1 MTKNK
6 ELLNE
11 RTIRRWGKL
20 ANIAPLTENFL
31 DEEET
36 LAEEEGEEDMADE
49 AGEEME
55 MGADDAGGEEPSPAV
70 EAQVEDIVA
79 AVVDA
84 LAQETGVDIEMDAGG
99 GDDDAEVEMDSDDDD
114 DDAMMRDEDPMM
126 RDKAAMM
133 RDKDEEAAMRDPM
146 MREESLDIEVID
158 DEQLTEAVLKR
169 VVERLLKRNKSQF
182 VKVN

>member
-1 MTKNK
+1 MTKKK

-31 DEEET
+31 DEEEN
-36 LAEEEGEEDMADE
+36 LADEEGGEEMAGE
-49 AGEEME
+49 AGEDMEME
-55 MGADDAGGEEPSPAV
+55 MGADDMGGEEPSPAV

-99 GDDDAEVEMDSDDDD
+99 GDDDAEVEMDDDDD
-114 DDAMMRDEDPMM
+114 DDDD
-126 RDKAAMM
+126 AMM

-158 DEQLTEAVLKR
+158 DEALTEAVLKR
-169 VVERLLKRNKSQF
+169 VVERLLKRNKS
-182 VKVN
+182 

>member
-1 MTKNK
+1 MTKKK

-31 DEEET
+31 DEEEN

-99 GDDDAEVEMDSDDDD
+99 GDDDAEVEMDDDDDDD
-114 DDAMMRDEDPMM
+114 DDAMMRDKDP
-126 RDKAAMM
+126 MM

-169 VVERLLKRNKSQF
+169 VVERLLKRNKS
-182 VKVN
+182 

>member
-1 MTKNK
+1 MTKKK

-20 ANIAPLTENFL
+20 APLTENFL
-31 DEEET
+31 DEEEN
-36 LAEEEGEEDMADE
+36 LADEEGGEEMAGE
-49 AGEEME
+49 AGEDMEME
-55 MGADDAGGEEPSPAV
+55 MGADDMGGEEPSPAV

-99 GDDDAEVEMDSDDDD
+99 GDDDAEVEMDDDDDDD
-114 DDAMMRDEDPMM
+114 DDAMMRDKDP
-126 RDKAAMM
+126 MM

-158 DEQLTEAVLKR
+158 DEALTEAVLKR
-169 VVERLLKRNKSQF
+169 VVERLLKRNKS
-182 VKVN
+182 

>member
-55 MGADDAGGEEPSPAV
+55 MAADDAGGEEPSPAV

-99 GDDDAEVEMDSDDDD
+99 GDDDAEVEMDDDDDDD
-114 DDAMMRDEDPMM
+114 DDAMMRDKDP
-126 RDKAAMM
+126 MM

-158 DEQLTEAVLKR
+158 DEALTEAVLKR
-169 VVERLLKRNKSQF
+169 VVERLLKRNKS
-182 VKVN
+182 

>member
-1 MTKNK
+1 MTKKK

-31 DEEET
+31 DEEEN
-36 LAEEEGEEDMADE
+36 LADEEGGEEMAGE
-49 AGEEME
+49 AGEDMEME
-55 MGADDAGGEEPSPAV
+55 MGADDMGEPSPAV

-99 GDDDAEVEMDSDDDD
+99 GDDDAEVEMDDDDDDD
-114 DDAMMRDEDPMM
+114 DDAMMRDKDP
-126 RDKAAMM
+126 MM

-158 DEQLTEAVLKR
+158 DEALTEAVLKR

-182 VKVN
+182 VKVT